1 MKKIFKIVF
10 FFGFLTTPT
19 LFGQNTDLT
28 NNMIEILTDTIALKK
43 QMKFNNIGSRGII
56 NFELPANTIKWGYYF
71 DAIEKENIS
80 NALLKEYFTMSDFV
94 KDTTALKR
102 SDKTIYIKAV
112 KIGPVR
118 IETLLLDTMG
128 KNAFLTNNNGIC
140 SVTRPDGY
148 FKDESTLCEPDLCYA
163 SNKII
168 SNTILKGEYYI
179 GFRNIDYRKDAYI
192 IIQIVA
198 FVD

>member
-1 MKKIFKIVF
+1 MKKIFKIVLL
-10 FFGFLTTPT
+10 FGFLTTST
-19 LFGQNTDLT
+19 LFGQNTNLT
-28 NNMIEILTDTIALKK
+28 DEMIEILTDTIALKK

-56 NFELPANTIKWGYYF
+56 KFELPANTIKWGYYF

-80 NALLKEYFTMSDFV
+80 DALSKEYFTMSDFV
-94 KDTTALKR
+94 KDTTTLKR
-102 SDKTIYIKAV
+102 SDKKIYIKVV

-118 IETLLLDTMG
+118 IETLLLDTIG

-148 FKDESTLCEPDLCYA
+148 FKDESTLCETELCYA

-168 SNTILKGEYYI
+168 SNKVLKGEYYI
-179 GFRNIDYRKDAYI
+179 GFRNIDFRKDAFI
-192 IIQIVA
+192 IIQIIA
-198 FVD
+198 YIN